1 MKPAAVLLLIAAALI
16 PFGSIPLDAAAQTPL
31 IQASFYPYYEFT
43 KNVAGSAAEV
53 RQFLPPGVEA
63 HDWEPSIS
71 RIQSLVETDIFVY
84 NGLGVEV
91 YVDRL
96 VDSPDLAN
104 VTFVK
109 ATEGLEPI
117 STVSIN
123 DMILEILEEHEH
135 GHYTD
140 EGAVAAIKALLDKE
154 DMRLVLEM
162 YRDGELTTVEA
173 LHSVLDLLG
182 IGDRLKHDDHGHD
195 DHDAM
200 EESGHDDHGH
210 DDHDAMEESGH
221 DDHGHDDHDAMEE
234 SGHDD
239 HGHDDH
245 DAMEESG
252 HDDHGHDDHDA
263 MEESG
268 HDDHGH
274 DDQHDDD
281 HTTEIRDILG
291 DIQNGG
297 TGYGEGLDAI
307 RDLMEA
313 EEGHDHDHDHG
324 AFDPHVWLDPV
335 LAKQQVLNIRDALAQ
350 ADPDNA
356 ETYQD
361 NAAAYAAQL
370 DELHSEYAAA
380 LDNCQRD
387 TIVTFHVAFAY
398 LVERYDFTSVSLTGI
413 SAEGDVSTAD
423 IIELVEYVKDNDVT
437 HILAEEIRDK
447 RNIEVIAEATG
458 TEVLVLS
465 PIEGISTDEFE
476 SGVTYLEK
484 MRTNL
489 AVLETAL
496 GCS

>member
-1 MKPAAVLLLIAAALI
+1 
-16 PFGSIPLDAAAQTPL
+16 
-31 IQASFYPYYEFT
+31 
-43 KNVAGSAAEV
+43 
-53 RQFLPPGVEA
+53 
-63 HDWEPSIS
+63 
-71 RIQSLVETDIFVY
+71 
-84 NGLGVEV
+84 
-91 YVDRL
+91 
-96 VDSPDLAN
+96 
-104 VTFVK
+104 
-109 ATEGLEPI
+109 
-117 STVSIN
+117 
-123 DMILEILEEHEH
+123 
-135 GHYTD
+135 
-140 EGAVAAIKALLDKE
+140 
-154 DMRLVLEM
+154 
-162 YRDGELTTVEA
+162 
-173 LHSVLDLLG
+173 
-182 IGDRLKHDDHGHD
+182 
-195 DHDAM
+195 
-200 EESGHDDHGH
+200 
-210 DDHDAMEESGH
+210 
-221 DDHGHDDHDAMEE
+221 
-234 SGHDD
+234 
-239 HGHDDH
+239 
-245 DAMEESG
+245 MEESG

-281 HTTEIRDILG
+281 QHTTEIRDILG

-307 RDLMEA
+307 RDLMES
-313 EEGHDHDHDHG
+313 EEGHGHGHDHDHG

-398 LVERYDFTSVSLTGI
+398 LVERYGFTSVSLTGI
-413 SAEGDVSTAD
+413 SAEGEVSTAD

-447 RNIEVIAEATG
+447 RNIEVIATETG

-465 PIEGISTDEFE
+465 PIEGISADEFE

-489 AVLETAL
+489 AVLEAAL

>member
-1 MKPAAVLLLIAAALI
+1 MKPAAILLLVAAALI

-96 VDSPDLAN
+96 VDSSDLAD

-109 ATEGLEPI
+109 ATEGLDLM

-140 EGAVAAIKALLDKE
+140 EGAVAAIKALLDEE

-162 YRDGELTTVEA
+162 YWDGELTTTEA

-182 IGDRLKHDDHGHD
+182 IGDRLKHD
-195 DHDAM
+195 
-200 EESGHDDHGH
+200 
-210 DDHDAMEESGH
+210 
-221 DDHGHDDHDAMEE
+221 
-234 SGHDD
+234 DD

-281 HTTEIRDILG
+281 QHTTEIRDILR

-307 RDLMEA
+307 RDLMES
-313 EEGHDHDHDHG
+313 EEGHGHDHDHDHG

-398 LVERYDFTSVSLTGI
+398 LVDRYGFTSVSLTGI
-413 SAEGDVSTAD
+413 SAEGEVSTAD
-423 IIELVEYVKDNDVT
+423 IIELVEYVNDNDVT

-447 RNIEVIAEATG
+447 RNIEVIATETG

-465 PIEGISTDEFE
+465 PIEGISADEFE
-476 SGVTYLEK
+476 SEVTYLEK